1 MKGRG
6 FLSALEGA
14 MWFPLFFNGDGV
26 SPPFPNYSQK
36 NWEKIE

>member
-14 MWFPLFFNGDGV
+14 MWLPPFFDGDGG
-26 SPPFPNYSQK
+26 SSLFSNYLQK